1 MSSAEEV
8 VQVLRPLTG
17 GETEQQPDSFINED
31 DVLEIEEVDE
41 LEIVGGEDGEG
52 MEGMEDDE
60 MMEVESDDD
69 QGDQGH
75 MGEEG
80 ELEGDAPQDGALQ
93 LLDNGLDDSHA
104 SYAGHEAAVFTVAIH
119 PIDSVLAV
127 SGGADD
133 LGHLWRTDTGELV
146 MKLEG
151 HEDSVT
157 SVGFSFDGEMVA
169 TGGMDGR
176 VRVWRRVKGST
187 GWFNWE
193 FLMSLEG
200 PDEVNVS
207 LLSSCTLFLQLIIS
221 QSIVVRLAS

>member
-1 MSSAEEV
+1 MSSADEV
-8 VQVLRPLTG
+8 IQVLRPLTG

-41 LEIVGGEDGEG
+41 LEIVGDGEG

-207 LLSSCTLFLQLIIS
+207 ILSFSFALSFLELTIQIS
-221 QSIVVRLAS
+221 KVARLAS